1 MGVNYCPS
9 ISTDKQVI
17 VILDKQVIAKQ
28 VESQNLNDLDHFQS
42 LGRLDLECRSARN
55 AGLAGMQVWLETWI

>member
-17 VILDKQVIAKQ
+17 AKQ
-28 VESQNLNDLDHFQS
+28 VESQNLNDFDHFPS
-42 LGRLDLECRSARN
+42 LGLPRPRIQVREECRSGWN
-55 AGLAGMQVWLETWI
+55 AGLAGDLDMN